1 MKILIVVITEL
12 KYIGSGNNYNKD
24 DDDADVNVD
33 NNCEVNG
40 TKCYAAVW
48 DAKMLINIM
57 MMILQKLIIN

>member
-40 TKCYAAVW
+40 TKCYAAV
-48 DAKMLINIM
+48 
-57 MMILQKLIIN
+57 

>member
-1 MKILIVVITEL
+1 MKILIVVITKL

-24 DDDADVNVD
+24 DDDADINVD

-48 DAKMLINIM
+48 DAKMLIM
-57 MMILQKLIIN
+57 MMILLYRS